1 MHPSFYQGFVK
12 AAVASGFTTGQA
24 IDFFKNAIASGAFS
38 TPSFTPPQ
46 QPAPTTPIVDTM
58 KPSSMFPSPTNGS
71 LGKPVGGLGT
81 TPSPQNFGF
90 NINQTG
96 LGGINNSVT
105 SAPSSTINGVLNKP
119 VGAPM
124 V

>member
-1 MHPSFYQGFVK
+1 MTQGF
-12 AAVASGFTTGQA
+12 SIGQA
-24 IDFFKNAIASGAFS
+24 IDLYKAGMQTGSFT
-38 TPSFTPPQ
+38 TPSFAPSQPVNPTPPL
-46 QPAPTTPIVDTM
+46 IDTV
-58 KPSSMFPSPTNGS
+58 KPSSMFPSPTSSPNNGS

-81 TPSPQNFGF
+81 TPTSSPQPQNFGF

-96 LGGINNSVT
+96 LGGVNNSVT
-105 SAPSSTINGVLNKP
+105 SSPSSNINSVLNKP